1 MHLNLIKMINNS
13 NIVNQKVLNINLIG
27 IGIFL
32 WISIICFTHLIY
44 LITEKM
50 LIFNGIPF
58 EISFWIYNSVSI
70 IFYCAILFISLNY
83 FNKLQNINYSKLYL
97 ILIGLIIIIM
107 FGRIVFQYISTN
119 YLEKSYKEELIIY
132 NINQSENVFLY
143 SYASIFEYLKYICL
157 GIILWILN
165 NSKK

>member
-1 MHLNLIKMINNS
+1 MINNS
-13 NIVNQKVLNINLIG
+13 NIGNQKVLNINTIG

-32 WISIICFTHLIY
+32 WISIMCFTHLIY
-44 LITEKM
+44 LIIEKM
-50 LIFNGIPF
+50 LIYNGIPF
-58 EISFWIYNSVSI
+58 EISFWINNSVST
-70 IFYCAILFISLNY
+70 IFYCAISFISLNY

-97 ILIGLIIIIM
+97 ILISSIVVIM
-107 FGRIVFQYISTN
+107 FGRLIFQYVSTN
-119 YLEKSYKEELIIY
+119 YLEKFYKEELIIY

-143 SYASIFEYLKYICL
+143 SYASIFEYLKYIFL